1 MTNQLTRCPVDFG
14 PLELI
19 QQLTGKVE
27 NSRTD
32 HQADVDTLTAVD
44 IAFHERPPREPHP
57 TCCAHSPAIAR
68 EIAVGRIAPRWVR
81 PRHPPPGGPA
91 ITSGGRRARGV
102 RASHYFFVMSVD
114 ARSGG
119 RRT

>member
-1 MTNQLTRCPVDFG
+1 MTNQFTRCPVDFG

-32 HQADVDTLTAVD
+32 HQADVDTLTVVD

-57 TCCAHSPAIAR
+57 RCCAHSPAIDR
-68 EIAVGRIAPRWVR
+68 EIAVGRIAPRWVA
-81 PRHPPPGGPA
+81 PA
-91 ITSGGRRARGV
+91 TPAARRSGDHVRLPSARGV

-114 ARSGG
+114 ARPGG